1 MFTYVLIYIADMRTM
16 GVTSE
21 RIKIANSNDMPTLRE
36 FRLFGLRCS
45 SWHSR
50 QANDAVASERSIFS
64 ENQGY
69 KSFSRV
75 TVNPYVPI
83 FRDLDA
89 RGGRNLR
96 TDTQTHRH
104 THARRRLIIQVI
116 TKPWINNNTT

>member
-1 MFTYVLIYIADMRTM
+1 MRTKE
-16 GVTSE
+16 VTSE
-21 RIKIANSNDMPTLRE
+21 RIQIANSNVMPTLRE
-36 FRLFGLRCS
+36 FRIFGLRCS

-50 QANDAVASERSIFS
+50 LANDAVASERSIFS

-75 TVNPYVPI
+75 TVNPSIPI

-96 TDTQTHRH
+96 TDTHM
-104 THARRRLIIQVI
+104 HAEG
-116 TKPWINNNTT
+116 